1 MELNY
6 LTLKSTSAKDLSFIQ
21 MSKFQILL
29 WAYSPHFTK
38 RLTVKSSIL
47 ERILRL
53 KKNNFLKDILDE
65 SGNIKTWKNILQQ
78 HKINKQIY
86 FKWWQLIHTIPNYW
100 EKEMVHDNGN
110 CKNILHLN
118 HHLIKNNQ
126 LHDFEKLNAKQIFP
140 FQFSLKI
147 PNSPHKNTFKITSL
161 V

>member
-1 MELNY
+1 MCLF
-6 LTLKSTSAKDLSFIQ
+6 SSFYKEID
-21 MSKFQILL
+21 SKVVYFRENSQI
-29 WAYSPHFTK
+29 
-38 RLTVKSSIL
+38 
-47 ERILRL
+47 

-86 FKWWQLIHTIPNYW
+86 FKWLQLIHTIPNYW